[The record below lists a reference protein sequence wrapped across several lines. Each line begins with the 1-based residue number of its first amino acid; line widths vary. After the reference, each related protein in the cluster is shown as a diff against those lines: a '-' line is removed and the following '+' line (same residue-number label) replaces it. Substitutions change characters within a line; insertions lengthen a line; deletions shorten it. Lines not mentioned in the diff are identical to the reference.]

1 MSSPPR
7 PSTAPATTRPGSA
20 GKPKKGK
27 KKKKLEEEP
36 PPPPPPPPIAL
47 QIRSI
52 SWKCMDFRCTV
63 PNATPL
69 SEVRALI
76 LQRHSNAIE
85 QVTLYHDDTSPENQI
100 ADASLTVGSIRFLR
114 KGQTTSD
121 CYDLLYDYY
130 PYADPFPGR
139 PFAAMLQATNPDV
152 KLPQASAA
160 IPSL

>member
-1 MSSPPR
+1 
-7 PSTAPATTRPGSA
+7 
-20 GKPKKGK
+20 
-27 KKKKLEEEP
+27 
-36 PPPPPPPPIAL
+36 
-47 QIRSI
+47 
-52 SWKCMDFRCTV
+52 MDFRCTV

-121 CYDLLYDYY
+121 CYDLL
-130 PYADPFPGR
+130 
-139 PFAAMLQATNPDV
+139 
-152 KLPQASAA
+152 
-160 IPSL
+160 